1 VNFKKQPIISGIDRG
16 SRKTQAL
23 ATKGLK
29 MDKHRD
35 VAKGRP
41 NFRLFAAGLMLLGVA
56 FGFAIFHQATG
67 AASAA
72 EAVSQQGRLGSQPP
86 LEYGEWVAKPE
97 ELVSFGV
104 NEIVKSIRLNATAM
118 TVGREVYDK
127 HCVECHGAD
136 LKGSREHHAPDLTDA
151 NWMFSGDDLVS
162 GGLTKFPSDVEWT
175 IRYGI
180 RSGNPYARGVEAD
193 MLAFDPQYRNK
204 EDTEDFGDK
213 KFLTDAE
220 IADVTEYVLKLG
232 GQRADPAKARR
243 GDKLFHDNAKGNCF
257 DCHTDE
263 GTGNDAIGSINLTK
277 PKLYLYGSDR
287 ATIIETITKG
297 RRGVMPAFEDQLSPI
312 ELKAVSVFVFSS
324 ARIDESWRL
333 GASNRT
339 SGRRGAGAKGAARA
353 SGGLTG
359 SSRQTAR

>member
-1 VNFKKQPIISGIDRG
+1 MHQ
-16 SRKTQAL
+16 
-23 ATKGLK
+23 
-29 MDKHRD
+29 HRD
-35 VAKGRP
+35 VTDR
-41 NFRLFAAGLMLLGVA
+41 RLRVIVTFLLLGAAAG
-56 FGFAIFHQATG
+56 FAVYQAIS

-72 EAVSQQGRLGSQPP
+72 EVAQPPRVGSQPP
-86 LEYGEWVAKPE
+86 VEYGEWVAKPE
-97 ELVSFGV
+97 ELASFTV
-104 NEIVKSIRLNATAM
+104 NDIAKSIRLNATAM
-118 TVGREVYDK
+118 TLGKEVYEK
-127 HCVECHGAD
+127 HCAECHGAD

-162 GGLTKFPSDVEWT
+162 GGLNKQPSDVEWT
-175 IRYGI
+175 VRYGI
-180 RSGNPYARGVEAD
+180 RSGHPYARGVEAD

-220 IADVTEYVLKLG
+220 ITDVAEYVLKLG

-243 GDKLFHDNAKGNCF
+243 GDKLFHDNARGNCF

-312 ELKAVSVFVFSS
+312 ELKAVSVFVFSN
-324 ARIDESWRL
+324 ATEE
-333 GASNRT
+333 ASRPGVSSRT
-339 SGRRGAGAKGAARA
+339 SGRRIGGAKGAARA
-353 SGGLTG
+353 VGG
-359 SSRQTAR
+359 